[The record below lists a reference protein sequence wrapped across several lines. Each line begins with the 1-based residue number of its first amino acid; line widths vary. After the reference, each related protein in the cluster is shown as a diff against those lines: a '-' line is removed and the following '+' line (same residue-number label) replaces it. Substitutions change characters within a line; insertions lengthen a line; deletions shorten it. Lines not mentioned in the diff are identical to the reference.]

1 MLKIGLGLVVIL
13 LGFAA
18 CALLLLYVFQRKLLY
33 PAPSGDL
40 PLTLPDSVTKVDFDK
55 GYGLLMLPSVV
66 ATSVVATSDTPSDNP
81 AFEPVVTPSSAIIF
95 AHGNGEWAAQWIE
108 GFQPLVDAG
117 MAVMLVEYPGYAGA
131 QGKPSLETMR
141 EMMFDAYDYLAARP
155 EIDASTIISHG
166 RSLGGGAA
174 CLLADGRPV
183 AALVLESTFGSL
195 QKLVAELRYPSN
207 FLKDKYDNTA
217 IVSSFT
223 KPVFIYHGLQDYFI
237 KVHHA
242 HELHNAASHSELILQ
257 DCDHNNCPRPWSEL
271 TRFLSAA
278 GVPGIPSIEPP
289 IQKTDS
295 TNSLGA
301 D

>member
-55 GYGLLMLPSVV
+55 GYG
-66 ATSVVATSDTPSDNP
+66 TSDTPSDNP

-174 CLLADGRPV
+174 
-183 AALVLESTFGSL
+183 
-195 QKLVAELRYPSN
+195 PSN

>member
-1 MLKIGLGLVVIL
+1 MLKIVLGLVVVL

-18 CALLLLYVFQRKLLY
+18 CALLLMYVFQRKLLY
-33 PAPSGDL
+33 PAPSGEL
-40 PLTLPDSVTKVDFDK
+40 PLKLPDSVTKVDFDG
-55 GYGLLMLPSVV
+55 GYGLLMLPDVKTNTKPI
-66 ATSVVATSDTPSDNP
+66 AQPIAQPT
-81 AFEPVVTPSSAIIF
+81 SAIIF
-95 AHGNGEWAAQWIE
+95 AHGNAEWAAQWVE

-131 QGKPSLETMR
+131 KGKPSLDTMR
-141 EMMFDAYDYLAARP
+141 QMMFDAYDYMASRP

-174 CLLADGRPV
+174 CLLAEGRPV

-195 QKLVAELRYPSN
+195 QKLVGELRYPSN

-242 HELHNAASHSELILQ
+242 HELHNAASLSELILQ
-257 DCDHNNCPRPWSEL
+257 HCDHNNCPRPWSEL

-278 GVPGIPSIEPP
+278 GVPGIPL
-289 IQKTDS
+289 IQSPLQETKSTD
-295 TNSLGA
+295 SLGA